1 MIRLQ
6 GGAYSSKGRVEV
18 YCNGQWGTLC
28 NADFDSSDATS
39 LCRQLGYD
47 DYHRFNHL
55 AMLVLLYNEVDKFEL
70 YRYGS
75 FSQPIWSSHIVNT
88 SFGICNSTRNN
99 SCPTTSI
106 SSCTHQHDVTL
117 QCS

>member
-18 YCNGQWGTLC
+18 YCNEQWGTLC

-75 FSQPIWSSHIVNT
+75 FSQPICVMIHYLLLIGIVIITINQDL
-88 SFGICNSTRNN
+88 
-99 SCPTTSI
+99 I
-106 SSCTHQHDVTL
+106 SSVKQAHNFRIFPTRR
-117 QCS
+117 